1 MRIEMHRAIR
11 RVWAGDGLWGRMLSL
26 GLCPLSWPYG
36 LVIAIRNRL
45 YDRGICRRERLPIPV
60 ISVGNVTAGGTGKT
74 PLVILLARLLREKD
88 YRPAVASRGY
98 GGDAPAAVNIVT
110 DGKQIL
116 MGYRQAG
123 DEPILIARAVAG
135 VPVLTGPKRALT
147 GRYAC
152 ERFGADVLILDD
164 GFQHR
169 QLLRDLDIVLVDARR
184 PLGNGRL
191 LPAGPLREPAG
202 ALRRAQAIVRTGGT
216 LMAIEEKSMKPFPQA
231 GLRETEE
238 MTGLPEVPQFRA
250 VNRPLDL
257 INPAT
262 EEIRPVADL
271 QGRRVCAFAGIGAPE
286 NFRETLRALKAEVD
300 PFMAFPDHHRYCAAD
315 LEKIEGAA
323 AASGAEMI
331 VTTEKDLVRF
341 AGWPGFPQRLW
352 ALRME
357 IAVLSDAE
365 PFEQWVLGRLS
376 RLKSSGV

>member
-11 RVWAGDGLWGRMLSL
+11 RVWAGDGLWGRLLSL

-169 QLLRDLDIVLVDARR
+169 QLLRTSTSSWLTPADPLETVAFCRR
-184 PLGNGRL
+184 DPSGN
-191 LPAGPLREPAG
+191 
-202 ALRRAQAIVRTGGT
+202 
-216 LMAIEEKSMKPFPQA
+216 
-231 GLRETEE
+231 
-238 MTGLPEVPQFRA
+238 
-250 VNRPLDL
+250 
-257 INPAT
+257 
-262 EEIRPVADL
+262 
-271 QGRRVCAFAGIGAPE
+271 RRVPCGGP
-286 NFRETLRALKAEVD
+286 RRLCGQAE
-300 PFMAFPDHHRYCAAD
+300 HSWR
-315 LEKIEGAA
+315 
-323 AASGAEMI
+323 
-331 VTTEKDLVRF
+331 
-341 AGWPGFPQRLW
+341 
-352 ALRME
+352 
-357 IAVLSDAE
+357 
-365 PFEQWVLGRLS
+365 
-376 RLKSSGV
+376 